1 MEYRISVKA
10 ELTIWY
16 VDGDNVTGPW
26 NGTKEHPYQNIT
38 NALEHAI
45 DGDTI
50 FVHNGMYFENVIVN
64 ISVSIVGED
73 RSSTI
78 VDGNGTI
85 NVISIRAN
93 NVSIQNFTIKNS
105 GPDFDD
111 CGIFVDGSSRVNIS
125 HNTISN
131 NNNGIKFSSSV
142 NSAVSSNTMS
152 NNDYHGIVLQ
162 SSSNNVIS
170 GNILRNNFDGIG
182 LHDSINNVVSSNT
195 MSNNDYDGIVLQS
208 SSNNVISGNTISN
221 NNVGMD
227 LAFHSKSNI
236 IYHNNFDN
244 VENVRVDSTSM
255 NVWDYGNEGNYWSD
269 YDGTD
274 LNCGSHQ
281 NVTGSDGIGDI
292 PYTIDKNN
300 QDNSPLMGIFS
311 NFHIT
316 LEGETYCVST
326 ICNSTIFDFKF
337 EVIVK
342 TRNRIIRFNVTGE
355 NGTVGFCRVRIPTEL
370 MKYSHIVLAGN
381 DEVSPT
387 LLDVSNETYVYLYF
401 TYSHKNYTITIIY
414 SEMLYLYDE
423 LLDNY
428 LELQADFYNLNMT
441 YYGLLNNYL
450 ELQADFYN
458 LNVTYYS
465 LTENYSQLQE
475 SFSELNNSYQEHLL
489 DYSENTHNIRNLMY
503 MFAATTAI
511 FLITTVYLSKH
522 ANKGIATR
530 TKVFKQK

>member
-50 FVHNGMYFENVIVN
+50 FVHSGMYFENVIVN

-170 GNILRNNFDGIG
+170 GNILRNNF
-182 LHDSINNVVSSNT
+182 
-195 MSNNDYDGIVLQS
+195 
-208 SSNNVISGNTISN
+208 
-221 NNVGMD
+221 
-227 LAFHSKSNI
+227 
-236 IYHNNFDN
+236 
-244 VENVRVDSTSM
+244 E
-255 NVWDYGNEGNYWSD
+255 
-269 YDGTD
+269 
-274 LNCGSHQ
+274 
-281 NVTGSDGIGDI
+281 
-292 PYTIDKNN
+292 
-300 QDNSPLMGIFS
+300 
-311 NFHIT
+311 
-316 LEGETYCVST
+316 
-326 ICNSTIFDFKF
+326 
-337 EVIVK
+337 
-342 TRNRIIRFNVTGE
+342 
-355 NGTVGFCRVRIPTEL
+355 
-370 MKYSHIVLAGN
+370 
-381 DEVSPT
+381 
-387 LLDVSNETYVYLYF
+387 
-401 TYSHKNYTITIIY
+401 
-414 SEMLYLYDE
+414 
-423 LLDNY
+423 
-428 LELQADFYNLNMT
+428 
-441 YYGLLNNYL
+441 
-450 ELQADFYN
+450 
-458 LNVTYYS
+458 
-465 LTENYSQLQE
+465 
-475 SFSELNNSYQEHLL
+475 
-489 DYSENTHNIRNLMY
+489 
-503 MFAATTAI
+503 
-511 FLITTVYLSKH
+511 
-522 ANKGIATR
+522 
-530 TKVFKQK
+530 